1 MKKPEYMIENSQKF
15 RTNMTKEELHLWLDF
30 LKNCSY
36 SVRRQKVLYNYILDF
51 YIPEVKIAIELDG
64 RQHGREEN
72 KEADKLRDDFL
83 KSKGIQV
90 LRYTN
95 VQVNENFSGVCK
107 DIQKH
112 YEERKARF
120 L

>member
-1 MKKPEYMIENSQKF
+1 MRNNSQTLRK
-15 RTNMTKEELHLWLDF
+15 NMTSEERHLWYDF
-30 LKNCSY
+30 LSKSNIKAK
-36 SVRRQKVLYNYILDF
+36 RQKVLYNYILDF

-64 RQHGREEN
+64 RQHGRDEN

>member
-1 MKKPEYMIENSQKF
+1 MKKPEYMIENSQNL
-15 RTNMTKEELHLWLDF
+15 RRNMTKEELHLWLDF
-30 LKNCSY
+30 LKNCPY
-36 SVRRQKVLYNYILDF
+36 SVRRQKVIKNYILDF
-51 YIPEVKIAIELDG
+51 YIPEVKISIELDG
-64 RQHGREEN
+64 KQLGREEN
-72 KEADKLRDDFL
+72 KEADAQRDAFL

-120 L
+120 I